1 MRVTVY
7 ILNHNQWQYLD
18 SAIESVFSQTYK
30 NVEIILVDNGSTDV
44 EAQLSRFA
52 AQYAFDRI
60 LSRKDTNLKRAANE
74 VLAICEGEYILRL
87 DADDF
92 LHESAIQVM
101 VEKARSQAADYV
113 STDYF
118 FVNDRGETTSQFYKN
133 SVIDFAKRPDIP
145 MHGACCLI
153 RSDFLRDS
161 GGYNVEILMQDGYDI
176 WLALSGTGKGEH
188 INLPLFS
195 YRRHGKNLSNDSD
208 KLIEARRSLL
218 ASHCPAIPAFTLNY
232 FTRAPLSTI
241 VEGIEPLLAFAS
253 RSAAR
258 PSEVVIFCG
267 GERNAISSIDFPSGT
282 ATVVERADPE
292 ALEKNAVAQCL
303 MDHHRRSGSEVAYAA
318 CIYEMAQYNDAV
330 VSGALRSALTFNADI
345 VHSVRRETMNLFF
358 HDGLG
363 LRPLA
368 ENATF
373 TNERSIIF
381 KRYPVCDVYSTE
393 FFSVF
398 GRNPKIG
405 HFLLKSSETTAE
417 VNHGWNV
424 A

>member
-18 SAIESVFSQTYK
+18 RAIESVFSQTYR
-30 NVEIILVDNGSTDV
+30 NIEIILVDNGSTDA
-44 EAQLSRFA
+44 EIHLPRFA
-52 AQYAFDRI
+52 AQYAFDRT

-74 VLAICEGEYILRL
+74 VLAISGGEYILRL

-92 LHESAIQVM
+92 IHESAIQVM
-101 VEKARSQAADYV
+101 VEKARSQLADYV

-118 FVNDRGETTSQFYKN
+118 FVNDRGETTGQFYKN
-133 SVIDFAKRPDIP
+133 SAIDFAKRPDIP

-161 GGYNVEILMQDGYDI
+161 GGYNVDILMQDGYDI

-195 YRRHGKNLSNDSD
+195 YRRHAKNLSNDSD

-232 FTRAPLSTI
+232 FTRAPLSTFASR
-241 VEGIEPLLAFAS
+241 IEPLLAFAS

-258 PSEVVIFCG
+258 PSSVVVFCG
-267 GERNAISSIDFPSGT
+267 GEQNAVSSIDFPSGT
-282 ATVVERADPE
+282 ATIVERADPE

-303 MDHHRRSGSEVAYAA
+303 MDHHRKSHGTAAYAA
-318 CIYEMAQYNDAV
+318 CIYEIPYNDAV
-330 VSGALRSALTFNADI
+330 VSGALRSALTFKTDI
-345 VHSVRRETMNLFF
+345 VHAVRRETMNLFF

-381 KRYPVCDVYSTE
+381 KRYPVCDVYNTE
-393 FFSVF
+393 FFSAF
-398 GRNPKIG
+398 GRSPKIG

-417 VNHGWNV
+417 ANHGWNV